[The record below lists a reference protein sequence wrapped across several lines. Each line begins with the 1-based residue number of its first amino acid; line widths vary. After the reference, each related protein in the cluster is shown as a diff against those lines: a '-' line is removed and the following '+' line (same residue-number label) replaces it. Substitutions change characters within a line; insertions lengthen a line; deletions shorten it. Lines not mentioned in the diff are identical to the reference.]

1 MLLLESRKIKNS
13 INNNF
18 SKNEIVSLIYHSIFN
33 YPLSQKEL
41 IKWFAGDKASKIINK
56 STRDILSAKI
66 SLKNG
71 YFYLKGQDNFIFQRL
86 LKKRIGERKKIMAQ
100 RAAKILA
107 FIPTIDL
114 VALTGAV
121 AMNNANE
128 NSDIDLLIVTKKGTL
143 WTTRIISYVLLT
155 LSGIKVRKFEKNPL
169 IDEQKDKLCI
179 NMWLDEESLS
189 WSGMKNLFI
198 AHEIA
203 QVIPLVN
210 KEKTYEKFILKNKWI
225 KDFWPN
231 AVSFKQEVSKVSK
244 NDDLIL
250 SIIEF
255 VEPLAYRLQKWYMR
269 EKITRE
275 VVTPTRAIFHPV
287 NWGSLVKKRFNQLL
301 V

>member
-1 MLLLESRKIKNS
+1 LLLLESRKIKNS

-143 WTTRIISYVLLT
+143 WTTRII
-155 LSGIKVRKFEKNPL
+155 
-169 IDEQKDKLCI
+169 
-179 NMWLDEESLS
+179 
-189 WSGMKNLFI
+189 